1 MVVNLHTNQSMDD
14 EPKTLLSPRRTVI
27 SMPHDMTEWKLVCL
41 GLNVGLVEDP
51 PSINLWEIT
60 CT

>member
-1 MVVNLHTNQSMDD
+1 MDN
-14 EPKTLLSPRRTVI
+14 ETRTLLFPRKTII
-27 SMPHDMTEWKLVCL
+27 SMPDDMTEWKLVCL